1 MAQKILSITLGTTSA
16 KIAEIEKSGKK
27 IQVYSAYDIPL
38 SEGICDDGFILDVD
52 SLASELS
59 GYLQTYKIRNKKIAF
74 SIASKRIAS
83 KEVIIPFVKEKQIK
97 GLIEMNAQ
105 DYFPVGNI
113 EDYLLSYSIIE
124 TVKNAENTQ
133 YRLNVV
139 AAPTDL
145 LEGYTNL
152 AKALKCTAEI
162 VDYAGNA
169 ILQVLKTQAHTGE
182 INAILQLGYESTV
195 INIMNGNVQIMQRSI
210 ASGLNALIAAV
221 SESVGLDEEDSVA
234 FLEDNDIGR
243 ICSAYPDVKYICDSL
258 VSSIGRI
265 FEYYNSRSSEHPITG
280 VMYIGDATF
289 VNGIGALLSE
299 GLGVEAAEIHRLNCV
314 QTKSKTL
321 TNEAATNFL
330 ANIGAVIEP
339 MNLKYD
345 KKDEEEKA
353 KEEGKLPWG
362 FVIISFMAAV
372 ALVAGSFTMYY
383 LAKQERNKLSSQ
395 LNALS
400 NVQQI
405 EVQLSEAQDKLS
417 AIEEFYNS
425 TKGAN
430 DSLLRLIKD
439 MEKVMPKG
447 MSIENFSLSDGTV
460 TLTGGGTGKESVAK
474 FIQQMRD
481 LKYVK
486 DVKVDLINES
496 IDVGG
501 MYDTF
506 TMSFTLLD
514 VNAIEE
520 EEAKAAEVIDIE
532 QPTEVN
538 SEADSGEQAETS
550 EADSEES
557 AEATPETLE
566 GGNE

>member
-16 KIAEIEKSGKK
+16 KIAEIEKTGKK

-139 AAPTDL
+139 AAPVEL

-210 ASGLNALIAAV
+210 ASGLNALTAAV
-221 SESVGLDEEDSVA
+221 SESVGLDEEDSIA
-234 FLEDNDIGR
+234 FLEDNDIGK

-265 FEYYNSRSSEHPITG
+265 FEYYNSRSSDHPITG

-405 EVQLSEAQDKLS
+405 EVQLSEAQAKLS

-425 TKGAN
+425 TKGPN

-447 MSIENFSLSDGTV
+447 MSIENFTLSDGTV

-486 DVKVDLINES
+486 DVKVDLISES
-496 IDVGG
+496 SDVGG

-520 EEAKAAEVIDIE
+520 EEAKTAEVIEID

-538 SEADSGEQAETS
+538 P
-550 EADSEES
+550 EADSEEQ

>member
-16 KIAEIEKSGKK
+16 KIAEIEKTGKK

-139 AAPTDL
+139 AAPVEL

-210 ASGLNALIAAV
+210 ASGLNALTAAV
-221 SESVGLDEEDSVA
+221 SESVGLDEEDSIA

-265 FEYYNSRSSEHPITG
+265 FEYYNSRSSDHPITG

-299 GLGVEAAEIHRLNCV
+299 GLGVGAAEIHRLNCV

-405 EVQLSEAQDKLS
+405 EVQLSEAQAKLS

-425 TKGAN
+425 TKGPN

-447 MSIENFSLSDGTV
+447 MSIENFTLSDGTV

-474 FIQQMRD
+474 FIQQIRD

-496 IDVGG
+496 VDIGG

-520 EEAKAAEVIDIE
+520 EEAKAAEIIEME

-538 SEADSGEQAETS
+538 PEAENEQPTE
-550 EADSEES
+550 
-557 AEATPETLE
+557 E
-566 GGNE
+566 GGNL

>member
-16 KIAEIEKSGKK
+16 KIAEIEKTGKK

-139 AAPTDL
+139 AAPVEL

-210 ASGLNALIAAV
+210 ASGLNALTAAV
-221 SESVGLDEEDSVA
+221 SESVGLDEEDSIA
-234 FLEDNDIGR
+234 FLEDNDIGK

-299 GLGVEAAEIHRLNCV
+299 GLGVGAAEIHRLNCV

-405 EVQLSEAQDKLS
+405 EVQLSEAQAKLS

-425 TKGAN
+425 TKGPN

-447 MSIENFSLSDGTV
+447 MSIENFTLSDGTV

-474 FIQQMRD
+474 FIQQIRD

-496 IDVGG
+496 VDIGG

-520 EEAKAAEVIDIE
+520 EEAKTAEVIDIE

-538 SEADSGEQAETS
+538 PEAENEQPTE
-550 EADSEES
+550 
-557 AEATPETLE
+557 E
-566 GGNE
+566 GGNL

>member
-16 KIAEIEKSGKK
+16 KIAEIVKTGKK
-27 IQVYSAYDIPL
+27 IQVYSAYDIPI
-38 SEGICDDGFILDVD
+38 SEGLCDDGYILDVD

-59 GYLQTYKIRNKKIAF
+59 GNFQKYKIRTKKLAF

-182 INAILQLGYESTV
+182 INAILQLGHENTV

-210 ASGLNALIAAV
+210 ANGLNALVTSV

-243 ICSAYPDVKYICDSL
+243 ICAAYPDVKYICDSL

-280 VMYIGDATF
+280 VMYIGDATC
-289 VNGIGALLSE
+289 VNGIGELLSE
-299 GLGVEAAEIHRLNCV
+299 GLGVEATEIHRLNCV
-314 QTKSKTL
+314 QSKSKNL
-321 TNEAATNFL
+321 TDEAATNFL
-330 ANIGAVIEP
+330 SNIGAVINP

-345 KKDEEEKA
+345 KKDEEEKV

-362 FVIISFMAAV
+362 LVVISFVAAV
-372 ALVAGSFTMYY
+372 ALIAASFTMYY

-400 NVQQI
+400 NVQQV
-405 EVQLSEAQDKLS
+405 EVQLSEAQTKLS

-425 TKGAN
+425 TKGPN

-439 MEKVMPKG
+439 LEKVMPKG
-447 MSIENFSLSDGTV
+447 MSIENFALSDDGTV
-460 TLTGGGTGKESVAK
+460 TITGGGAGKESVAK

-520 EEAKAAEVIDIE
+520 EEAKNFDVIEIE
-532 QPTEVN
+532 EPTEVTP
-538 SEADSGEQAETS
+538 EAET
-550 EADSEES
+550 EEPT
-557 AEATPETLE
+557 EVTPENEE

>member
-16 KIAEIEKSGKK
+16 KIAEIEKTGKK

-139 AAPTDL
+139 AAPVEL

-210 ASGLNALIAAV
+210 ASGLNALTAAV
-221 SESVGLDEEDSVA
+221 SESVGLDEEDSIA

-405 EVQLSEAQDKLS
+405 EVQLSEAQAKLS

-425 TKGAN
+425 TKGPN
-430 DSLLRLIKD
+430 DSLLRLIRD

-447 MSIENFSLSDGTV
+447 MSIEKFDLSNGSVVITA
-460 TLTGGGTGKESVAK
+460 GGSGKESVAK
-474 FIQQMRD
+474 FIQQIRD

-496 IDVGG
+496 VDVGG

-520 EEAKAAEVIDIE
+520 EEAKAAEIIEME

-538 SEADSGEQAETS
+538 PEAENEQPTE
-550 EADSEES
+550 
-557 AEATPETLE
+557 E
-566 GGNE
+566 GGNL

>member
-16 KIAEIEKSGKK
+16 KIAEIEKTGKK

-139 AAPTDL
+139 AAPVEL

-210 ASGLNALIAAV
+210 ASGLNALTAAV
-221 SESVGLDEEDSVA
+221 SESVGLDEEDSIA
-234 FLEDNDIGR
+234 FLEDNDIGK

-405 EVQLSEAQDKLS
+405 EVQLSEAQAKLS

-425 TKGAN
+425 TKGPN

-447 MSIENFSLSDGTV
+447 MSIEKFDLSNGSVVITA
-460 TLTGGGTGKESVAK
+460 GGSGKESVAK
-474 FIQQMRD
+474 FIQQIRD

-496 IDVGG
+496 VDIGG

-520 EEAKAAEVIDIE
+520 EEAKTAEVIDIE

-538 SEADSGEQAETS
+538 PEAENEQPTE
-550 EADSEES
+550 
-557 AEATPETLE
+557 E
-566 GGNE
+566 GGNL

>member
-16 KIAEIEKSGKK
+16 KIAEIEKIGKK

-59 GYLQTYKIRNKKIAF
+59 KYFQTYKIRTKKIAF
-74 SIASKRIAS
+74 SITSKRIAS

-139 AAPTDL
+139 AAPVEL

-210 ASGLNALIAAV
+210 ASGLNALTAAV
-221 SESVGLDEEDSVA
+221 SESVGLDEEDSIA

-362 FVIISFMAAV
+362 FVVISFVAAV

-405 EVQLSEAQDKLS
+405 EVQLSDAQTKLS
-417 AIEEFYNS
+417 AIEGFYDS
-425 TKGAN
+425 TKGPN
-430 DSLLRLIKD
+430 DSLLRLIND
-439 MEKVMPKG
+439 LEKVMPKG
-447 MSIENFSLSDGTV
+447 MSIEKFDLSNGSVVITA
-460 TLTGGGTGKESVAK
+460 GGSGKESVAK
-474 FIQQMRD
+474 FIQQIRD

-496 IDVGG
+496 VDIGG

-520 EEAKAAEVIDIE
+520 EEAKTAEVIDIE

-538 SEADSGEQAETS
+538 PEAENEQPTE
-550 EADSEES
+550 
-557 AEATPETLE
+557 E
-566 GGNE
+566 GGNL

>member
-16 KIAEIEKSGKK
+16 KIAEIEKTGKK

-139 AAPTDL
+139 AAPVEL

-182 INAILQLGYESTV
+182 INAILHLGYESTV

-210 ASGLNALIAAV
+210 ASGLNALTAAV
-221 SESVGLDEEDSVA
+221 SESVGLDEEDSIA
-234 FLEDNDIGR
+234 FLEDNDIGK

-299 GLGVEAAEIHRLNCV
+299 GLGVGAAEIHRLNCV

-405 EVQLSEAQDKLS
+405 EVQLSEAQTKLS

-425 TKGAN
+425 TKGPN

-447 MSIENFSLSDGTV
+447 MSIENFTLSDGTV

-474 FIQQMRD
+474 FIQQIRD

-496 IDVGG
+496 VDIGG

-506 TMSFTLLD
+506 TMSFTLLA

-520 EEAKAAEVIDIE
+520 EEAKAAEIIEME

-538 SEADSGEQAETS
+538 PEAENEQPTE
-550 EADSEES
+550 
-557 AEATPETLE
+557 E
-566 GGNE
+566 GGNL

>member
-16 KIAEIEKSGKK
+16 KIAEIEKTGKK

-139 AAPTDL
+139 AAPVEL

-210 ASGLNALIAAV
+210 ASGLNALTAAV
-221 SESVGLDEEDSVA
+221 SESVGLDEEDSIA
-234 FLEDNDIGR
+234 FLEDNDIGK

-299 GLGVEAAEIHRLNCV
+299 GLGVGAAEIHRLNCV

-405 EVQLSEAQDKLS
+405 EVQLSEAQAKLS

-425 TKGAN
+425 TKGPN

-447 MSIENFSLSDGTV
+447 MSIENFTLSDGTV

-474 FIQQMRD
+474 FIQQIRD

-496 IDVGG
+496 VDIGG

-520 EEAKAAEVIDIE
+520 EEAKAAEIIEME

-538 SEADSGEQAETS
+538 PEAENEQPTE
-550 EADSEES
+550 
-557 AEATPETLE
+557 E
-566 GGNE
+566 GGNL